1 MRIVVNKHI
10 DLSNYEEKELK
21 INTNNGGSLIIQCVN
36 PDGTLTVEGKNASSL
51 ENTNLYGVSNAFD
64 IVANISEA
72 GIYTYDVSGID
83 NVELNYNGNNGDLYI
98 KVVD

>member
-1 MRIVVNKHI
+1 MRIIVNKHI

-21 INTNNGGSLIIQCVN
+21 INTNNGGSLVIQCIN
-36 PDGTLTVEGKNASSL
+36 PDGVVSVEGKNADASETTTL
-51 ENTNLYGVSNAFD
+51 HGVSNSFET
-64 IVANISEA
+64 VAYIDAN

-83 NVELNYNGNNGDLYI
+83 NVELSYSGNNGDLYI